1 MTLSTLYK
9 PFHRLVNTLA
19 HPRNALTVHKPHNCG
34 VPHTSQSTAPLG
46 LTVAAVARQLGV
58 APATLRTWDR
68 RYGLGPTEHA
78 SGAHRRYTAADLAR
92 LEHMRRLVIA
102 GVPPAD
108 AAREA
113 NAGSVQAATDSEEP
127 ANLLRPDGAR
137 WNRARPALEGRA
149 GGGRVVALPGATPAV
164 RGLARAAVSL
174 DGHACSGIVDDNIA
188 RHGVIW
194 TWDHLIVP
202 VLIGVGERWE
212 NSGSGIEIEHLLSAS
227 IGASLSA
234 TARSLQEPVSSR
246 AVLLACAPDELHVL
260 PLMATAAALA
270 EEGVSA
276 RMLGDRLPLSA
287 LEEAVRRTGP
297 AAVLVWAQLPGSAA
311 AADLAR
317 LPNYRPTPTILIGG
331 PGWFGDVPTGISRV
345 SSLQDAVERIAHS
358 VGA

>member
-1 MTLSTLYK
+1 MPQS
-9 PFHRLVNTLA
+9 
-19 HPRNALTVHKPHNCG
+19 
-34 VPHTSQSTAPLG
+34 SQSAAPLG

-68 RYGLGPTEHA
+68 RYGLGPSEHA

-113 NAGSVQAATDSEEP
+113 NSGVTPAEQATTGEP

-137 WNRARPALEGRA
+137 WTRERPAPEGRA
-149 GGGRVVALPGATPAV
+149 GGGRVVALPGASPAV

-174 DGHACSGIVDDNIA
+174 DGHACSGIVDDSIA

-212 NSGSGIEIEHLLSAS
+212 NSGSGIEIEHLLSSS

-246 AVLLACAPDELHVL
+246 AVLLACAAEELHVL

-276 RMLGDRLPLSA
+276 RLLGDRLPLPA

-331 PGWFGDVPTGISRV
+331 PGWFGEIPQGVSRV
-345 SSLQDAVERIAHS
+345 GSLQDAVERIAHS